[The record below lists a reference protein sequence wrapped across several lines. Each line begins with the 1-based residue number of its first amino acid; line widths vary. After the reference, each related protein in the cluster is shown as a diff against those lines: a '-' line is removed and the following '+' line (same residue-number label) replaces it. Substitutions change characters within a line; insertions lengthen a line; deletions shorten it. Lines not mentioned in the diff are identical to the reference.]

1 MVQVTIFAPL
11 YRFTAGVGTIKI
23 LILNLN
29 SMILKSLSLSSKCLL
44 PLLSVAILSSCINS
58 KRIDKFIA
66 GEYNNEL
73 PAVKKKTELAVN
85 TGQPASGSQISVTS
99 YKMEQFLPLLVYWQ
113 SKERY
118 TIKLNPSIAANNFSN
133 ALNGSAGRPLL
144 QKLNGQQLELNLEQV
159 PSQFSLAANGYM
171 IWLVYAFTWEK
182 AWIEPDRKDLVVNYT
197 LHKADGST
205 KTGKVT
211 VKNPVTEK
219 QELRY
224 FQSWRSAIS
233 EHLSDYNTAATTVTK
248 SFVTKMLEEL
258 QAEVAVEKPLQ

>member
-1 MVQVTIFAPL
+1 MAGEPFYNSTDKMKNLRLFALLCAISVSGL
-11 YRFTAGVGTIKI
+11 Y
-23 LILNLN
+23 
-29 SMILKSLSLSSKCLL
+29 
-44 PLLSVAILSSCINS
+44 SCINS

-66 GEYNNEL
+66 SEYNNEL

-85 TGQPASGSQISVTS
+85 TGLPANGSQISVTS

-118 TIKLNPSIAANNFSN
+118 TIKLNPSIAVNNFSN
-133 ALNGSAGRPLL
+133 ALNSSAGRPLL

-197 LHKADGST
+197 LHKTDGST
-205 KTGKVT
+205 KTGKIT
-211 VKNPVTEK
+211 VKNPVTD
-219 QELRY
+219 QQNLRY

-233 EHLSDYNTAATTVTK
+233 EHLSNYNAAATIVTK
-248 SFVTKMLEEL
+248 SFVAKMLEEL
-258 QAEVAVEKPLQ
+258 QGEVVMERPLQ